1 MGKSPNGSGSVWK
14 RKDGRYG
21 AKLTHPY
28 HDPETGRT
36 KRKTESTTKPDWGAA
51 HRWLLEKQTDL
62 LGGIVVSVE
71 EPPLGD
77 FLAGWLRDVVE
88 PAVAPNTYL
97 KRRYA
102 VRNHLAPAMGH
113 VKLSELEP
121 RRIHALY
128 SRLAREEGAS
138 GSPLSYATR
147 REVHV
152 TLN

>member
-1 MGKSPNGSGSVWK
+1 MGKAPNGSGSMWR

-21 AKLTHPY
+21 AKLTYPY
-28 HDPETGRT
+28 HGSATGRT
-36 KRKTESTTKPDWGAA
+36 KRKTESTTKPGWGAA

-77 FLAGWLRDVVE
+77 FLSGWLRGVVE
-88 PAVAPNTYL
+88 PSVARNTYL

-128 SRLAREEGAS
+128 SRLARE
-138 GSPLSYATR
+138 
-147 REVHV
+147 
-152 TLN
+152 